1 MSFITFLEEKISLI
15 LYQISFLIITTMIFL
30 MANIQKFYIVITV
43 GVLSIFML
51 GYLLSEYFRQKK
63 KSKKIIS
70 LVDNVSEKYLISEI
84 IKEPL
89 EMENK
94 AYYYALKQA
103 CKSMNDRIG
112 ELEKENAEYQ
122 EYVESFVHEIKTPIS
137 ALSLA
142 LENNNDFRLKQEVDK
157 INQLVEQML
166 YYARSENTEKD
177 YFVKE
182 IQLAEIIHS
191 VILKYRHYMLNK
203 KITLNVHDLDH
214 IVITDEKWLVFIISQ
229 IIQNS
234 IKYLDEKWLVF
245 IISQIIQN
253 SIKYLDKDK
262 KEIEVWGENSNN
274 YISLII
280 KDNGCGIKES
290 DLVRIFEKGFTGT
303 NRKKGYSTGMG
314 LYLTKKLCDK
324 LGLKLQIQS
333 KEKEFTILTITF
345 PKSGLH
351 KIEN

>member
-30 MANIQKFYIVITV
+30 MADIQKFYIVITV

-51 GYLLSEYFRQKK
+51 VYLLSEYFRQKK
-63 KSKKIIS
+63 KAKKIIS
-70 LVDNVSEKYLISEI
+70 LVDNVNEKYLISEI

-234 IKYLDEKWLVF
+234 IKYLD
-245 IISQIIQN
+245 
-253 SIKYLDKDK
+253 KDK

-274 YISLII
+274 YINLII

-333 KEKEFTILTITF
+333 KEKEFTKLTITF

>member
-30 MANIQKFYIVITV
+30 MADIQKFYIVITV

-63 KSKKIIS
+63 KAKKIIS
-70 LVDNVSEKYLISEI
+70 LVDNVNEKYLISEI

-203 KITLNVHDLDH
+203 KITLNVHDLEH

-234 IKYLDEKWLVF
+234 IKYLD
-245 IISQIIQN
+245 
-253 SIKYLDKDK
+253 KDK
-262 KEIEVWGENSNN
+262 KKIEVWGENSNN
-274 YISLII
+274 YINLII

-333 KEKEFTILTITF
+333 KEKEFTKLTITF

>member
-30 MANIQKFYIVITV
+30 MADIQKFYIVITV

-63 KSKKIIS
+63 KAKKIIS
-70 LVDNVSEKYLISEI
+70 LVDNVNEKYLISEI

-203 KITLNVHDLDH
+203 KITLNVHYLEH
-214 IVITDEKWLVFIISQ
+214 IVIT
-229 IIQNS
+229 
-234 IKYLDEKWLVF
+234 DEKWLVF

-274 YISLII
+274 YINLII

-333 KEKEFTILTITF
+333 KEKEFTKLTITF

>member
-30 MANIQKFYIVITV
+30 MADIQKFYIVITV

-63 KSKKIIS
+63 KAKKIIS

-103 CKSMNDRIG
+103 CKAMNDRIS

-182 IQLAEIIHS
+182 IQLTEIIHS

-203 KITLNVHDLDH
+203 KISLNIHDLDY
-214 IVITDEKWLVFIISQ
+214 IVITDEKWL
-229 IIQNS
+229 
-234 IKYLDEKWLVF
+234 LF

-262 KEIEVWGENSNN
+262 KEIEVWGENNNN
-274 YISLII
+274 YINLII

-324 LGLKLQIQS
+324 LGLQLQIQS
-333 KEKEFTILTITF
+333 KEKEFTKLTITF
-345 PKSGLH
+345 PKSGIH

>member
-30 MANIQKFYIVITV
+30 MADIQKFYIAITV
-43 GVLSIFML
+43 GVLSVFML

-63 KSKKIIS
+63 KTKKIIS

-103 CKSMNDRIG
+103 CKSMNDRIS
-112 ELEKENAEYQ
+112 ELEKENTEYQ

-182 IQLAEIIHS
+182 IQLTEIIHS
-191 VILKYRHYMLNK
+191 VILKYRYYMLNK
-203 KITLNVHDLDH
+203 KISLNIHDLDY
-214 IVITDEKWLVFIISQ
+214 IVITDEKWL
-229 IIQNS
+229 
-234 IKYLDEKWLVF
+234 LF

-262 KEIEVWGENSNN
+262 KEIEVWGENNNN
-274 YISLII
+274 YINLII

-324 LGLKLQIQS
+324 LGLQLQIQS
-333 KEKEFTILTITF
+333 KEKEFTKLTITF

>member
-30 MANIQKFYIVITV
+30 MADIQKFYIVITV

-63 KSKKIIS
+63 KAKKIIS
-70 LVDNVSEKYLISEI
+70 LVDNVNEKYLISEI

-203 KITLNVHDLDH
+203 KITLNVHDLEH
-214 IVITDEKWLVFIISQ
+214 IVIT
-229 IIQNS
+229 
-234 IKYLDEKWLVF
+234 DEKWLVF

-274 YISLII
+274 YINLII
-280 KDNGCGIKES
+280 KDNGWGIKES

-333 KEKEFTILTITF
+333 KEKEFTKLTITF

>member
-15 LYQISFLIITTMIFL
+15 LYQISFLIITIMIFL
-30 MANIQKFYIVITV
+30 MADIQKFYIVITV

-63 KSKKIIS
+63 KAKKIIS
-70 LVDNVSEKYLISEI
+70 LVDNVNEKYLISEI

-234 IKYLDEKWLVF
+234 IKYLD
-245 IISQIIQN
+245 
-253 SIKYLDKDK
+253 KDK

-274 YISLII
+274 YINLII

-333 KEKEFTILTITF
+333 KEKEFTKLTITF

>member
-1 MSFITFLEEKISLI
+1 MNI
-15 LYQISFLIITTMIFL
+15 LD
-30 MANIQKFYIVITV
+30 
-43 GVLSIFML
+43 
-51 GYLLSEYFRQKK
+51 KK
-63 KSKKIIS
+63 RKLKKIIS

-103 CKSMNDRIG
+103 CKSMNDRIS

-203 KITLNVHDLDH
+203 KITLNIHDLDY
-214 IVITDEKWLVFIISQ
+214 IVITDEKWLS
-229 IIQNS
+229 
-234 IKYLDEKWLVF
+234 F

-253 SIKYLDKDK
+253 SIKYLDKNK
-262 KEIEVWGENSNN
+262 KEIEVWGENNNN
-274 YISLII
+274 YINLII

-333 KEKEFTILTITF
+333 KEKEFTKLTITF

>member
-30 MANIQKFYIVITV
+30 MADIQKFYIAITV

-103 CKSMNDRIG
+103 CKSMNDRIS

-203 KITLNVHDLDH
+203 KITLNIHDLDY
-214 IVITDEKWLVFIISQ
+214 IVITDEKWLS
-229 IIQNS
+229 
-234 IKYLDEKWLVF
+234 F

-262 KEIEVWGENSNN
+262 KEIEVWGENNNN
-274 YISLII
+274 YIDLII
-280 KDNGCGIKES
+280 KDNGCGIKEA

-333 KEKEFTILTITF
+333 KEKEFTKLTITF

>member
-30 MANIQKFYIVITV
+30 MADIQKFYIVITV

-63 KSKKIIS
+63 KAKKIIS
-70 LVDNVSEKYLISEI
+70 LVDNVNEKYLISEI

-203 KITLNVHDLDH
+203 KITLNVHDLEH
-214 IVITDEKWLVFIISQ
+214 IVITDEKWL
-229 IIQNS
+229 
-234 IKYLDEKWLVF
+234 LF

-274 YISLII
+274 YINLII

-333 KEKEFTILTITF
+333 KEKEFTKLTITF

>member
-30 MANIQKFYIVITV
+30 MADIQKFYIVITV

-63 KSKKIIS
+63 KAKKIIS
-70 LVDNVSEKYLISEI
+70 LVDNVNEKYLISEI

-122 EYVESFVHEIKTPIS
+122 EYVESFVHEIKPPIS

-203 KITLNVHDLDH
+203 KITLNVHDLEH

-234 IKYLDEKWLVF
+234 IKYLK
-245 IISQIIQN
+245 
-253 SIKYLDKDK
+253 KDK

-274 YISLII
+274 YINLII

-333 KEKEFTILTITF
+333 KEKEFTKLTITF

>member
-30 MANIQKFYIVITV
+30 MADIQKFYIVITV

-63 KSKKIIS
+63 KAKKIIS
-70 LVDNVSEKYLISEI
+70 LVDNVNEKYLISEI

-177 YFVKE
+177 YFEKE

-203 KITLNVHDLDH
+203 KITLNVHDLEH
-214 IVITDEKWLVFIISQ
+214 IVIT
-229 IIQNS
+229 
-234 IKYLDEKWLVF
+234 DEKWLVF

-274 YISLII
+274 YINLII

-333 KEKEFTILTITF
+333 KEKEFTKLTITF

>member
-51 GYLLSEYFRQKK
+51 GYLLNEYFRQKK

-234 IKYLDEKWLVF
+234 IKYLD
-245 IISQIIQN
+245 
-253 SIKYLDKDK
+253 KDK

-274 YISLII
+274 YINLII

-333 KEKEFTILTITF
+333 KEKEFTKLTITF

>member
-30 MANIQKFYIVITV
+30 MADIQKFYIVITV

-63 KSKKIIS
+63 KAKKIIS
-70 LVDNVSEKYLISEI
+70 LIDNVNEKYLISEI

-203 KITLNVHDLDH
+203 KITLNVHDLEH
-214 IVITDEKWLVFIISQ
+214 IVIT
-229 IIQNS
+229 
-234 IKYLDEKWLVF
+234 DEKWLVF

-274 YISLII
+274 YINLII

-333 KEKEFTILTITF
+333 KEKEFTKLTITF

>member
-30 MANIQKFYIVITV
+30 MADIQKFYIVITV

-63 KSKKIIS
+63 KAKKIIS
-70 LVDNVSEKYLISEI
+70 LVDNINEKYLISEI

-234 IKYLDEKWLVF
+234 IKYLD
-245 IISQIIQN
+245 
-253 SIKYLDKDK
+253 KDK

-274 YISLII
+274 YINLII

-333 KEKEFTILTITF
+333 KEKEFTKLTITF

>member
-30 MANIQKFYIVITV
+30 MADIQKFHIVITV

-63 KSKKIIS
+63 KAKKIIS
-70 LVDNVSEKYLISEI
+70 LVDNVNEKYLISEI

-203 KITLNVHDLDH
+203 KITLNVHDLEH
-214 IVITDEKWLVFIISQ
+214 IVIT
-229 IIQNS
+229 
-234 IKYLDEKWLVF
+234 DEKWLVF

-274 YISLII
+274 YINLII

-333 KEKEFTILTITF
+333 KEKEFTKLTITF

>member
-30 MANIQKFYIVITV
+30 MADIQKFYIAITV
-43 GVLSIFML
+43 GVLSVFML

-63 KSKKIIS
+63 KTKKIIS
-70 LVDNVSEKYLISEI
+70 LVDNVNEKYLISEI

-191 VILKYRHYMLNK
+191 VILKYRYYMLNK
-203 KITLNVHDLDH
+203 KITLNVHDLEH
-214 IVITDEKWLVFIISQ
+214 IVIT
-229 IIQNS
+229 
-234 IKYLDEKWLVF
+234 DEKWLVF

-262 KEIEVWGENSNN
+262 KEIEVWGENNNN
-274 YISLII
+274 YIDLII
-280 KDNGCGIKES
+280 KDNGCGIKEA

-333 KEKEFTILTITF
+333 KEKEFTKLTITF